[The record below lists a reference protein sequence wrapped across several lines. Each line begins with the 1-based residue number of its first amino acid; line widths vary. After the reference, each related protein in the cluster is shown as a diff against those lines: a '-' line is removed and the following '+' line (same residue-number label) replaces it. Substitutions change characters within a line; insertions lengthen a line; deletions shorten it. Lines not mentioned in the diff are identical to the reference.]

1 MLNAEGIFKED
12 GKMYGIFGNFD
23 SVEELNACAEGLK
36 ASGDGEKLRE
46 LAKENG
52 IPEVFAEDYL
62 NGASEEFTDWMNAAI
77 GKLEAEAAA
86 HKDRYVPAGAV
97 ADYLKTLCM
106 EERFA
111 RRVRRRTKSMEGCM
125 EYIEKRTGE
134 LVKKGVMHVPDLT
147 CFHWGRDY
155 FLEEGEKK

>member
-1 MLNAEGIFKED
+1 
-12 GKMYGIFGNFD
+12 MYGIFGNFD

-77 GKLEAEAAA
+77 GKLEAEAA
-86 HKDRYVPAGAV
+86 R
-97 ADYLKTLCM
+97 LQ
-106 EERFA
+106 R
-111 RRVRRRTKSMEGCM
+111 
-125 EYIEKRTGE
+125 EKE
-134 LVKKGVMHVPDLT
+134 SLAEVKKGVMHVPDLT

-155 FLEEGEKK
+155 FLEEGEGK